1 MSIRC
6 ATIRTAYI
14 VPAHICAL
22 LLVIIFIKTIQMSA
36 NRLCL
41 LGENAIETAK
51 NRCLKPAGRR
61 GSKAISMTMSRVS
74 MTKENISMTI

>member
-1 MSIRC
+1 
-6 ATIRTAYI
+6 
-14 VPAHICAL
+14 
-22 LLVIIFIKTIQMSA
+22 MSA

-51 NRCLKPAGRR
+51 NRCLKPAGR
-61 GSKAISMTMSRVS
+61 GVQAISMTMSRVS

>member
-51 NRCLKPAGRR
+51 NRCLKPAGR
-61 GSKAISMTMSRVS
+61 GVQAISMTMSRVS